1 MIYYLIK
8 FIFCPI
14 KFTFVPVG
22 VTIDNEKEEEIVKK
36 KNVLNLIKYHIENND
51 LQFRNEAVK
60 IAKAFDSKEDYQLS
74 EYIMGLLSSANTF
87 VPQGSSLDD
96 TYFREVEVNT
106 DPLPLPEP
114 ILEDIKGIINAVNHG
129 VGINKFLFSG
139 SPGTGK
145 TETAKQV
152 ARLLD
157 RHLYMV
163 EFSELVDSKL
173 GETAKNMVKIFNDIN
188 KMPYPNT
195 AVILFD
201 ELDVIA
207 MDRVNDRDVREM
219 GRATSTLLKELDR
232 LNDEIVLIATSN
244 LADLFDKALLRRFDS
259 SIDFDRYQSE
269 DLIEIAEVILN
280 GQLKKFKNAGRDMKL
295 FRKIMGLSDNIPS
308 PGELQN
314 LIKVSL
320 AFSDP
325 NNPFD
330 YLKRLLKQFSS
341 ENMPFDL
348 KILKYQGFTVREIEM
363 LTGVSK
369 SQVSRELKEN

>member
-1 MIYYLIK
+1 M
-8 FIFCPI
+8 
-14 KFTFVPVG
+14 FTFVPSDVSMD
-22 VTIDNEKEEEIVKK
+22 IAKEEKIVKK
-36 KNVLNLIKYHIENND
+36 KNVLNLIKYHVENND
-51 LQFRNEAVK
+51 LQFRNEAVE
-60 IAKAFDSKEDYQLS
+60 IAKSFDNKGDYQLS

-87 VPQGSSLDD
+87 IPQGSSLDD
-96 TYFREVEVNT
+96 TFFREIEVNT
-106 DPLPLPEP
+106 DPLPLPES

-129 VGINKFLFSG
+129 IGINKFLFLG

-173 GETAKNMVKIFNDIN
+173 GETSKNMVKIFNEIN
-188 KMPYPNT
+188 RMPYPNT

-207 MDRVNDRDVREM
+207 LDRVNDHDVREM

-244 LADLFDKALLRRFDS
+244 LTDLFDKALLRRFDS
-259 SIDFDRYQSE
+259 LINFDRYQYD

-280 GQLKKFKNAGRDMKL
+280 GQLKTFKNAGRDMKL
-295 FRKIMGLSDNIPS
+295 FRKIISLSADLPS

-314 LIKVSL
+314 IIKVSL

-330 YLKRLLKQFSS
+330 YLKRLLKQFSP
-341 ENMPFDL
+341 EKIPFDL
-348 KILKYQGFTVREIEM
+348 KTLKAQGFTVREIEI
-363 LTGVSK
+363 LTGISK